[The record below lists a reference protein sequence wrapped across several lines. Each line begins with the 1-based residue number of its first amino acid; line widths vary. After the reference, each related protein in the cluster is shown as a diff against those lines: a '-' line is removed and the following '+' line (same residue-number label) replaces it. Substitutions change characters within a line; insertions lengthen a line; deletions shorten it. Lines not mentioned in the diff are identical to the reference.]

1 MESPACPFCLSMRR
15 EFIREAWGI
24 GEVYADL
31 AEIPAGRA
39 IDVIMAINTIEHIYR
54 PGSGRDRPRAMEV
67 PLAGSGYRTGKLT
80 SRGVEF
86 YPGWDPDLETLVE
99 GNYVACT
106 PTAAG
111 SLPAAAWWKAG

>member
-1 MESPACPFCLSMRR
+1 MGSRACPFCLSMCH

-39 IDVIMAINTIEHIYR
+39 IDAVMAINTFEHIYR
-54 PGSGRDRPRAMEV
+54 PGSGRDRPRATEV

-86 YPGWDPDLETLVE
+86 YPGWDPDLETVVE

-111 SLPAAAWWKAG
+111 NLPAVA